1 MFDRLIKALVF
12 RKHEHTHTHTTTF
25 YTYSQRFGHSLKP
38 ICKLQVKN
46 LRLRKSQNLRVFS
59 GRQAEPSWPTL
70 IAILPTCFFFFLL
83 HSSSPNGTPISELIS
98 VTLTSPKSFH
108 FLPPSHATP

>member
-59 GRQAEPSWPTL
+59 GRQAELSWPTL
-70 IAILPTCFFFFLL
+70 IAILPTCFFF
-83 HSSSPNGTPISELIS
+83 SSAFLIS
-98 VTLTSPKSFH
+98 KRHSNFRTDFCDTN
-108 FLPPSHATP
+108 